1 MTNFEKLKE
10 LKEDYE
16 VALVVSF
23 INSHVMTILSYSG
36 ASENLDAFDLVYDE
50 LSIIVDWLN
59 SEYDDEVGFCFS
71 NEYSED
77 DTILAK
83 ETFESWKRLLG

>member
-10 LKEDYE
+10 LREDYE

-36 ASENLDAFDLVYDE
+36 ASENLDAFDCHFLRH
-50 LSIIVDWLN
+50 WLFQN
-59 SEYDDEVGFCFS
+59 CY
-71 NEYSED
+71 
-77 DTILAK
+77 
-83 ETFESWKRLLG
+83 LLFALPCQISVL